1 MNTIKEN
8 YLKIYGYI
16 PTDSEILDL
25 YFSGEL
31 SLTDKQENEL
41 IKYYTLIISNTK

>member
-1 MNTIKEN
+1 METIKTN
-8 YLKIYGYI
+8 YSKIYGYT

-31 SLTDKQENEL
+31 SLTDRQENEL
-41 IKYYTLIISNTK
+41 IRYYTSIISNTK

>member
-8 YLKIYGYI
+8 YLKIYGYT

>member
-8 YLKIYGYI
+8 YSKIYGYT

-41 IKYYTLIISNTK
+41 IKYFTLILSNTK